1 MRYVIMAN
9 GRGSRW
15 GNYGGVPKHL
25 VEVAGETLLQR
36 LVRQLSEIDP
46 SGDIVISSSNP
57 AYETPGARRHE
68 PLENSIEL
76 DRFVPELL
84 VNQTWF
90 LYGDTYYSDEA
101 LRSILS
107 SSVEDIGFFGDER
120 AIVAVG
126 VTDVEL
132 MLQHLRRVRSL
143 FLSGEISS
151 CVGWQLYQSY
161 AGLPFGKGSP
171 GDDFH
176 WVSELTAGFNTP
188 EQFEVFRN
196 HFPQNDHFVG
206 DTG

>member
-25 VEVAGETLLQR
+25 VKVAGETLLER
-36 LVRQLSEIDP
+36 LVRQLSQLDP
-46 SGDIVISSSNP
+46 SGEVVVSSSNP

-68 PLENSIEL
+68 PAENTIEL

-84 VNQTWF
+84 VDQAWF

-101 LRSILS
+101 LRHIIASP
-107 SSVEDIGFFGDER
+107 VTEIGFFGDER

-126 VTDVEL
+126 VSDVDL
-132 MLQHLRRVRSL
+132 MLEHLGRVRAL

-161 AGLPFGKGSP
+161 AGLPFGKGIP
-171 GDDFH
+171 GDKFH
-176 WVSELTAGFNTP
+176 WVEGMTAGFNTP
-188 EQFEVFRN
+188 EQFEAFQRK
-196 HFPQNDHFVG
+196 FAETEGALSD
-206 DTG
+206 D